1 MPWRTGTAARP
12 LLPETEARAVADGLA
27 AGALAGA
34 LSGIP
39 STGWTL
45 VRGGNPL
52 GAVRAAGTLVLRS
65 CAGPVS
71 LLVAGAGT
79 HTVISFGWAM
89 LLAVVLPEHRTRT
102 AGAAAGLAI
111 AALDLGAVGRRYPAI
126 RALPTLPQIADHVAF
141 GFLVG
146 AVVQARRRRR
156 P

>member
-1 MPWRTGTAARP
+1 M
-12 LLPETEARAVADGLA
+12 TEARAVADGLA

-34 LSGIP
+34 LSGLP
-39 STGWTL
+39 STLWTL

-52 GAVRAAGTLVLRS
+52 GAVRAAGTLVLPPS
-65 CAGPVS
+65 AGSVS
-71 LLVAGAGT
+71 LLAAGAGA

-89 LLAVVLPEHRTRT
+89 VLAVVLPEHRTRT

-111 AALDLGAVGRRYPAI
+111 AALDLGTVGRRYPDI
-126 RALPTLPQIADHVAF
+126 RALPTLPQLADHVAF

-146 AVVQARRRRR
+146 AVLRTRRRRR

>member
-1 MPWRTGTAARP
+1 M
-12 LLPETEARAVADGLA
+12 TEARAVADGLA

-39 STGWTL
+39 STVWTL
-45 VRGGNPL
+45 VRGGDPL
-52 GAVRAAGTLVLRS
+52 GAVRAAGTLLLPPG
-65 CAGPVS
+65 AGPAS
-71 LLVAGAGT
+71 LLVAGAGA

-89 LLAVVLPEHRTRT
+89 LLAVVLPEHRTRR

-141 GFLVG
+141 GFLAG
-146 AVVQARRRRR
+146 AVLRARRRRR

>member
-1 MPWRTGTAARP
+1 MAWPPGRWQ
-12 LLPETEARAVADGLA
+12 
-27 AGALAGA
+27 GA
-34 LSGIP
+34 LSGMP
-39 STGWTL
+39 STVWTL

-52 GAVRAAGTLVLRS
+52 GAVRAAGTLVLPPS
-65 CAGPVS
+65 AGSIS
-71 LLVAGAGT
+71 LLVAGTGA

-89 LLAVVLPEHRTRT
+89 GLAVVLPEHRTRT

-126 RALPTLPQIADHVAF
+126 RALPTLPQVADHLAF

-146 AVVQARRRRR
+146 AVLRARRRGR